1 MIAAPRRPRL
11 RARSALL
18 AFFAIVLAATGCA
31 TPERPDP
38 LEKMNRGI
46 FAFNEGLD
54 RYALEPVAT
63 AYDFVVPGLVQDG
76 VRNFFHNLEMPIV
89 IANEILQAKPVRVV
103 EDVARFFFNT
113 TLGIGGFIDVATRVG
128 IPDNDEDFGQTLGY
142 WGVPPGPYLV
152 VPILGPYTLRDG
164 IGEIADTTAGAYAY
178 MNFFWFDVVGL
189 STWETTGVSVGTYA
203 YRMLNLRA
211 IYLEEIEGSRKDAF
225 DYYAFVRNA
234 YLSNRQARVLD
245 STDSAAAVDEDLY
258 ELDEEDDEE
267 SYDLDLE
274 EDAGTDSDGDSDAG
288 AAVDEQGAVDDDG
301 SGEAGSGD
309 PDAASDALNEGDPE
323 AVAAD
328 GSSEDDETGGEEGDG
343 ED

>member
-1 MIAAPRRPRL
+1 MLVALCALAVAAL
-11 RARSALL
+11 
-18 AFFAIVLAATGCA
+18 GCA

-38 LEKMNRGI
+38 LEKMNRGV

-54 RYALEPVAT
+54 RYALEPVAR
-63 AYDFVVPGLVQDG
+63 AYDFVVPGLVQEG
-76 VRNFFHNLEMPIV
+76 VRNFYHNLEMPIV

-103 EDVARFFFNT
+103 EDVARLFMNT
-113 TLGIGGFIDVATRVG
+113 TLGLAGFIDVATRVG

-164 IGEIADTTAGAYAY
+164 FGEIADTTAGAYAY

-189 STWETTGVSVGTYA
+189 STWETTGVSIGSYA

-245 STDSAAAVDEDLY
+245 STDTAAAVDEDLP
-258 ELDEEDDEE
+258 
-267 SYDLDLE
+267 
-274 EDAGTDSDGDSDAG
+274 T
-288 AAVDEQGAVDDDG
+288 AALPTTPAVGRYARGPVAPPVAPAPVASAPVRSRFSPSEAFALRFSG
-301 SGEAGSGD
+301 SR
-309 PDAASDALNEGDPE
+309 ASPARSK
-323 AVAAD
+323 AMA
-328 GSSEDDETGGEEGDG
+328 SSKR
-343 ED
+343 

>member
-1 MIAAPRRPRL
+1 
-11 RARSALL
+11 
-18 AFFAIVLAATGCA
+18 
-31 TPERPDP
+31 
-38 LEKMNRGI
+38 MNRGI

-258 ELDEEDDEE
+258 EFDEEDGEE
-267 SYDLDLE
+267 NYDLDLE
-274 EDAGTDSDGDSDAG
+274 EGAGADADGDSDAG
-288 AAVDEQGAVDDDG
+288 AAVDEDG
-301 SGEAGSGD
+301 SGAPEPGD
-309 PDAASDALNEGDPE
+309 ADAASDALNEGGPE
-323 AVAAD
+323 AVATD

>member
-1 MIAAPRRPRL
+1 MLVALCALAVAAL
-11 RARSALL
+11 
-18 AFFAIVLAATGCA
+18 GCA

-38 LEKMNRGI
+38 LEKMNRGV

-54 RYALEPVAT
+54 RYALEPVAR
-63 AYDFVVPGLVQDG
+63 AYDFVVPGLVQEG
-76 VRNFFHNLEMPIV
+76 VRNFYHNLEMPIV

-103 EDVARFFFNT
+103 EDVARLFMNT
-113 TLGIGGFIDVATRVG
+113 TLGLAGFIDVATRVG

-164 IGEIADTTAGAYAY
+164 FGEIADTTAGAYAY

-189 STWETTGVSVGTYA
+189 STWETTGVSIGSYA

-245 STDSAAAVDEDLY
+245 STDTAAAVDEDLY
-258 ELDEEDDEE
+258 EFDEEEEDETN
-267 SYDLDLE
+267 YDVDLE
-274 EDAGTDSDGDSDAG
+274 AEDGAVSDPEPAVDAL
-288 AAVDEQGAVDDDG
+288 DEQGSAVDG
-301 SGEAGSGD
+301 
-309 PDAASDALNEGDPE
+309 AA
-323 AVAAD
+323 
-328 GSSEDDETGGEEGDG
+328 EDDETGGSDGDESS